1 VRALQ
6 PAFVRM
12 SAFGE
17 VLARRENHVRID
29 PELRDA
35 WGIPSLRIDIEYGD
49 NERHLTS
56 DAIECA
62 HEMFAAAGVE
72 LVGENLKMYP
82 PGHSIHEVGTAR
94 MGNDPKRSVLNRF
107 NQAHDV
113 KNLFVVDGSCFVS
126 SGCVNPTLT
135 ILALA
140 MRSSDYLVEQMKRG
154 AV

>member
-1 VRALQ
+1 
-6 PAFVRM
+6 M

-17 VLARRENHVRID
+17 VLARRENHVAID
-29 PELRDA
+29 PNLKDA
-35 WGIPSLRIDIEYGD
+35 WGIPSLKIDIAYGD
-49 NERHLTS
+49 NEQHLTN

-62 HEMFAAAGVE
+62 HEMFDAAGVE
-72 LVGENLKMYP
+72 LISENRDMFP

-94 MGNDPKRSVLNRF
+94 MGNDKKTSVLNQW

-113 KNLFVVDGSCFVS
+113 KNLFVMDGSCFVS

-140 MRSSDYLVEQMKRG
+140 MRSCDYLIEQYKRG
-154 AV
+154 DV